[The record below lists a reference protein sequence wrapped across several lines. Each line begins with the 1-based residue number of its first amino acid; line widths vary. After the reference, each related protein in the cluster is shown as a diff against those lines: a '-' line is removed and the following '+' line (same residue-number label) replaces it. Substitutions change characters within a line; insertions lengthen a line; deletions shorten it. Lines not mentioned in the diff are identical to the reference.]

1 MSTLFADLLTS
12 SLRPSSDSSD
22 DEDLSSLPFPVPLAR
37 STFSTPDFDTETF
50 LLQHAQFR
58 TLDDLRGELRAWV
71 DRLEGEMETLI
82 EEDWMG
88 YLSLGRRLEG
98 GEVGVKEA
106 EKRIRT
112 VERDVQVST
121 PLRQRFHNGCSLW
134 NFDVYCYAFGVVLR
148 IVNGR
153 L

>member
-12 SLRPSSDSSD
+12 SLRPNSDSGSNS
-22 DEDLSSLPFPVPLAR
+22 EDLSSLPFPVPLSR
-37 STFSTPDFDTETF
+37 PTFSSADFNTETF

-82 EEDWMG
+82 KEDWMG

-98 GEVGVKEA
+98 REVGVKEA
-106 EKRIRT
+106 EKKIRA
-112 VERDVQVST
+112 VEREVQVRRS
-121 PLRQRFHNGCSLW
+121 PSP
-134 NFDVYCYAFGVVLR
+134 
-148 IVNGR
+148 
-153 L
+153 

>member
-12 SLRPSSDSSD
+12 SLRPSTDSASDS
-22 DEDLSSLPFPVPLAR
+22 EDLSSLPFPLPLSR
-37 STFSTPDFDTETF
+37 PTFSTPDFNTETF

-58 TLDDLRGELRAWV
+58 TLDDLHGELRAWV

-106 EKRIRT
+106 EKRIRA
-112 VERDVQVST
+112 VERDIQVHSR
-121 PLRQRFHNGCSLW
+121 PRFHDGSL
-134 NFDVYCYAFGVVLR
+134 
-148 IVNGR
+148 
-153 L
+153 

>member
-12 SLRPSSDSSD
+12 SLRPSTDSASDS
-22 DEDLSSLPFPVPLAR
+22 EDLSSLPFPLPLSR
-37 STFSTPDFDTETF
+37 PTFSTPDFNTETF

-58 TLDDLRGELRAWV
+58 TLDDLHGELRAWV

-106 EKRIRT
+106 EKRIRA
-112 VERDVQVST
+112 VERDIQVHSR
-121 PLRQRFHNGCSLW
+121 PRSHDGSL
-134 NFDVYCYAFGVVLR
+134 
-148 IVNGR
+148 
-153 L
+153 